1 MYLLKNLP
9 RLNFTYNELRAA
21 ATQILQMFEKVIKEL
36 ELEYEFISEVE
47 SEDGSIFFTFFEA
60 ELKLQAEIPPKGI
73 QMGKGKLITYR
84 ENPLTEEQ
92 EKLDIEFDFDE
103 SPRITYE
110 ENGKVVEE
118 MHINVFPKKYIEFV
132 TPILLENYTIILD
145 K

>member
-1 MYLLKNLP
+1 MYSLKNLP
-9 RLNFTYNELRAA
+9 RLEFTYNELRAA

-36 ELEYEFISEVE
+36 EYEFISEVE
-47 SEDGSIFFTFFEA
+47 SEGGSIFFTFFEA

-73 QMGKGKLITYR
+73 QMGKGKLRTYR
-84 ENPLTEEQ
+84 KNPLTEEQ

-110 ENGKVVEE
+110 ENGKVIKE
-118 MHINVFPKKYIEFV
+118 MHINVFPKKYIEFIA
-132 TPILLENYTIILD
+132 PILLENYTIILD